1 MENTVC
7 PVCKTSKP
15 RKDFKRMATLAQTR
29 AWLRNPLASKRMT
42 YIGKECNQ
50 CHKQTKRKQHQI
62 TPAELRKRLIN
73 EGVNLIKI
81 EATLARRKALVTK
94 KKSAVARRTLRK
106 RYALTGVKK
115 NSSSQER

>member
-1 MENTVC
+1 MESMIC
-7 PVCKTSKP
+7 PICKASKP
-15 RKDFKRMATLAQTR
+15 RKDFKRTATLAQTK

-42 YIGKECNQ
+42 YIGKECND

-73 EGVNLIKI
+73 EGVNLLKI

-94 KKSAVARRTLRK
+94 KKSAVARRMMRA
-106 RYALTGVKK
+106 RHALTGVKK
-115 NSSSQER
+115 NS